1 MTDIST
7 ISALV
12 TTVSIIVGVGFTILE
27 IRHFNKTRKTE
38 IIMKIYERF
47 GSKEIVEAMN
57 KVGASKFE
65 SFDDYRERYGLTDI
79 TEIAVL
85 FDGIGVLLEQKLIDI
100 DMVDQLFG
108 TTIYLLWTRI
118 EPVIKAMRKGLNE
131 PSFFAHFENL
141 MNKLNEHRKQ
151 K

>member
-1 MTDIST
+1 
-7 ISALV
+7 
-12 TTVSIIVGVGFTILE
+12 
-27 IRHFNKTRKTE
+27 
-38 IIMKIYERF
+38 
-47 GSKEIVEAMN
+47 MN

-65 SFDDYRERYGLTDI
+65 SFDNYRERYGLTDI

-108 TTIYLLWTRI
+108 TTIYLLWNRI

-151 K
+151 IKHTHKQQF